1 MSKTTTHEL
10 IIRGR
15 DNWTEVRL
23 DAIERAARGRI
34 VSHRDDGAGNMVFVV
49 RPAVRRAAPER
60 KAILAAV
67 QVLAP
72 NARWA

>member
-10 IIRGR
+10 IIYDR
-15 DNWTEVRL
+15 DNWTESRL
-23 DAIERAARGRI
+23 DAIERVARWRI
-34 VSHRDDGAGNMVFVV
+34 VSHRDDGAGNMVFVL
-49 RPAVRRAAPER
+49 RPALRPTAPER

-67 QVLAP
+67 QSLAP